1 MPVSNEQKILRIL
14 RLQVTDKPGY
24 LAKIA
29 TILGE
34 LEANIGEISIVSQ
47 GPDYLVREISL
58 QLKDEEHLKRIVAGI
73 GKLDGVIIDDVT
85 DPVELLHE
93 GGKIG
98 MKSRVPLNNINEMR
112 KIYTPGVAQICK
124 LIQKEPALSKRFTG
138 ISNSVGI
145 ITNGTAILGLGQIG
159 PVAGMPVMEGKSV
172 LFEQLVGISGI
183 PILIESTKTDE
194 VIETIKAI
202 ATTFGA
208 IQLEDIA
215 APECFEIEDK
225 LQTLGIPVLH
235 DDQHGTAIA
244 VLAAL
249 ITIARRVDLNLNTS
263 RLGLIGLGAAGTG
276 IARLLMPFGVK
287 EILGADLRQDALDRL
302 KSDGGTPTTIPDL
315 MSKADIVI
323 ATTGCPGL
331 ITPDMVRKGQVILA
345 LSNPDAEIMPEV
357 ALEHGASFA
366 ADGRT
371 INNALAFPGLF
382 RGALSAGAKHFTH
395 KMKIAAANAIADQT
409 RAKDIVP
416 SILDRQVHQ
425 EVANAV
431 EKAWNEGN

>member
-302 KSDGGTPTTIPDL
+302 KADGGTPTTIPDL

-431 EKAWNEGN
+431 EKAWNEEN